1 MNKNHFRLRVFSAAM
16 TLVLTLGPAIGVY
29 AEEAAATEAPAEA
42 AAEAEAPA
50 EATPA
55 EAEPTIPLEELI
67 PTNATEGWPKAE
79 NPMADYACLMDAD
92 TGAILLNKGMDVQ
105 SPPASLT
112 KIMTCL
118 LAIENGDLDAQVTMT
133 KTGVEYAVSGSS
145 NLYTQVGEVFT
156 LKDMLDGVM
165 LKSANDFA
173 TQVGE
178 YIGGGSLDTFINMMN
193 ERAAE
198 LGCTNTHFVNACGMP
213 AEGHVSSARDMALI
227 SREALKNETFREIV
241 STAVYTIPATNMTE
255 ERIFQNHH
263 PFITD
268 PEWIYEGTIGGKT
281 GYTDLAKSCLATYVQ
296 KDGMTLISVVL
307 HDEDSQA
314 MRADS
319 KKILDYGFDNF
330 THGRV
335 DLGDAELVSGGVITL
350 PKGAVSED
358 CTEEMTEGTDADGN
372 AALIY
377 SYSWH
382 GYPVGEAVMAKETF
396 DAVEEEKA
404 AAEAEK
410 AGETET
416 TEEAETTEESGENE
430 EAAEADDKKADAA
443 VEEDREAAADADS
456 VTLPF
461 GITMQRT
468 AFLAI
473 AMLTMLILIG
483 LILVILSAL
492 FKKK

>member
-1 MNKNHFRLRVFSAAM
+1 MNKNHFRVRVLSVMM
-16 TLVLTLGPAIGVY
+16 TLALTLSPAIGVY
-29 AEEAAATEAPAEA
+29 AEETAETETAAPEAL
-42 AAEAEAPA
+42 
-50 EATPA
+50 A

-67 PTNATEGWPKAE
+67 PTNATEGWPQAE

-118 LAIENGDLDAQVTMT
+118 LAIENGDPEAQVTMT
-133 KTGVEYAVSGSS
+133 KTGVEYAISGSS

-156 LKDMLDGVM
+156 LKDMLYGVM

-178 YIGGGSLDTFINMMN
+178 FIGGGSLDTFIDMMN
-193 ERAAE
+193 KRAEE

-227 SREALKNETFREIV
+227 SQEALKNETFREIV
-241 STAVYTIPATNMTE
+241 NTSVYTIPATNMTE

-281 GYTDLAKSCLATYVQ
+281 GYTDLAKSCLATYVNR
-296 KDGMTLISVVL
+296 DGMTLISVVL

-319 KKILDYGFDNF
+319 KKILDYGFENF

-335 DLGDAELVSGGVITL
+335 DLGDAELVSGGVISL
-350 PKGAVSED
+350 PKGAVSEE
-358 CTEEMTEGTDADGN
+358 CTEEMAEGTDADGN
-372 AALIY
+372 PAQIY
-377 SYSWH
+377 TYSWH

-404 AAEAEK
+404 QAEAEK
-410 AGETET
+410 AEDTKETDGK
-416 TEEAETTEESGENE
+416 EADAAADEE
-430 EAAEADDKKADAA
+430 EAAGDQADDKEK
-443 VEEDREAAADADS
+443 VEEKTSAKDEKLKEGSTDADLLQ
-456 VTLPF
+456 LPF

-468 AFLAI
+468 AFFAI